1 MPTADDL
8 SQYVGANADETAFVA
23 LCWARADA
31 LVTQYIGSAEVP
43 FAIVDGATLDVGSE
57 LYHRRNSPS
66 GIAQFATAGDASPVR
81 LARDPMTSVY
91 AVLARWVGAGVA

>member
-1 MPTADDL
+1 MTADDL
-8 SQYVGANADETAFVA
+8 SQYVGANTDDTAFVA
-23 LCWARADA
+23 SCWARADA
-31 LVTQYIGSAEVP
+31 LITQYIGLAAEVP
-43 FAIVDGATLDVGSE
+43 WAILDGATLDVGSE

-91 AVLARWVGAGVA
+91 PVLARFVGAGVA

>member
-1 MPTADDL
+1 MTADDL
-8 SQYVGANADETAFVA
+8 SQYVGANADDTVFVA
-23 LCWARADA
+23 SCWDRADA
-31 LVTQYIGSAEVP
+31 LVAQYVGTVEVP
-43 FAIVDGATLDVGSE
+43 QAILDGATLDVGSE

-91 AVLARWVGAGVA
+91 PVLARWISPGVA

>member
-1 MPTADDL
+1 MTADDL
-8 SQYVGANADETAFVA
+8 SQYVGANADDTAFVA
-23 LCWARADA
+23 SCWARADA
-31 LVTQYIGSAEVP
+31 LVTQYIGFAGVP
-43 FAIVDGATLDVGSE
+43 WAILNGAILDVGSE

-91 AVLARWVGAGVA
+91 PVLARFLGAGVA